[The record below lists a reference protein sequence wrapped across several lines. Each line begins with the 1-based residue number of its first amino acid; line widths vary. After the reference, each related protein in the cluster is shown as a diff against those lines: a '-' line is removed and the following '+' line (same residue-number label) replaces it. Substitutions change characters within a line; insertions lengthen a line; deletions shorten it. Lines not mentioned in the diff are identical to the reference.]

1 MSDDLKTKVQELIDS
16 MINPAV
22 AGHGGF
28 VELVDVQDNRV
39 YLQMGGGCQGCGAA
53 DITLKSGIERTDQG
67 RAPRGGR
74 GPRHDG
80 PRLRQQP
87 LLPSRQGLAA
97 RVVRQGIAMDRLLLL
112 LPTTTYRT
120 EDFLDAA
127 RTLGVDIVCASEK
140 PSTFEVHAPDHLLT
154 LDFTDPDGAATKVAE
169 LAARRPLRAVVG
181 VDDLTTVAAAAIAE
195 RLGLRTNA
203 VAAVTAARDKFQM
216 RQCLAAAGVPIPRF
230 RRIPRRGYRSVPGRA
245 RRAVSLRAQAAGA
258 VGQPRRDPRQQ
269 RGSVHGRLSAHRRA
283 AGARRRRG
291 QRRRRPVPGRRGV
304 RPRLSR
310 WRWKAAR
317 RAARS
322 RRWRCSTSR
331 TRSMGRSS
339 RRRSTSRPRACRPT
353 PGRDRR
359 VAATAPRRRWACARG
374 RCTPS
379 CASTSGAVD
388 SGSRG
393 ALDRR
398 SVLADAALRHRYDA
412 RGDDPASRTRLAHRD
427 ADARAPSRRR
437 HDDSDS
443 ARRAGCRRCA
453 GQASAQS
460 VAGVEDV
467 TLTAHVGQ
475 ELVPLPEG
483 WQYLGFIFARAE
495 TPDAVE
501 AALRDAHA
509 RLKFE
514 IA

>member
-1 MSDDLKTKVQELIDS
+1 
-16 MINPAV
+16 
-22 AGHGGF
+22 
-28 VELVDVQDNRV
+28 
-39 YLQMGGGCQGCGAA
+39 
-53 DITLKSGIERTDQG
+53 
-67 RAPRGGR
+67 
-74 GPRHDG
+74 
-80 PRLRQQP
+80 
-87 LLPSRQGLAA
+87 
-97 RVVRQGIAMDRLLLL
+97 MDRLLLL

-230 RRIPRRGYRSVPGRA
+230 RRIALKDDPFLAARGVQFPCVLKPLA
-245 RRAVSLRAQAAGA
+245 
-258 VGQPRRDPRQQ
+258 
-269 RGSVHGRLSAHRRA
+269 LSAS
-283 AGARRRRG
+283 
-291 QRRRRPVPGRRGV
+291 RGV
-304 RPRLSR
+304 IRANNVDQFMAAFRRIAALLARDDVEISGDAAQYLLAEEYIPGLEVALEGLLLGGTLHTLALFDKPDPLEGPYFEETLYVTPSRLPTAVQGAIER
-310 WRWKAAR
+310 VAAAACTALGLVEGPVHAELR
-317 RAARS
+317 FNDAGPWVLEVAARS
-322 RRWRCSTSR
+322 IGGLCSR
-331 TRSMGRSS
+331 TLRFGTGMTLEEIILRHALGWPIETLTRE
-339 RRRSTSRPRACRPT
+339 RRPAGVMMIPIPRA
-353 PGRDRR
+353 GRLQA
-359 VAATAPRRRWACARG
+359 VRG
-374 RCTPS
+374 
-379 CASTSGAVD
+379 
-388 SGSRG
+388 
-393 ALDRR
+393 
-398 SVLADAALRHRYDA
+398 
-412 RGDDPASRTRLAHRD
+412 
-427 ADARAPSRRR
+427 
-437 HDDSDS
+437 
-443 ARRAGCRRCA
+443 
-453 GQASAQS
+453 QESAQS

-495 TPDAVE
+495 TADAVE
-501 AALRDAHA
+501 GALRDAHA